1 MLGVLPAM
9 NLKLRLN
16 LIITLLLAIVMM
28 IGAVFMVHNA
38 REDVR
43 AEVESTT
50 VLALHLLDAEISQ
63 YAYDYQWLNNGTQQ
77 WLNRGT
83 QAPDSVFRLKSL
95 DNVRHLR
102 IEFFDAGG
110 NLRESNHV
118 SQPVHEHTPPAWFLG
133 IMNVVSP
140 LMQPTH
146 RPIVVNNRKLGELVI
161 TPDPSYEIAE
171 IWNDILSLLMLVAVF
186 FVVVNAM
193 VYWAVA
199 RALRPVDRIL
209 VALTQLEQ
217 GQWEARLP
225 SFTLPELSSISAK
238 FNAMANTLQR
248 SISNN
253 HKLTQQLITLQ
264 EEERKT
270 LARDLHDE
278 IGQHLTAIHV
288 DASAVLKAKSI
299 DEARTSAVAIGEV
312 SRQMMDIVHDMLQRL
327 RPVVLEELGLEAALR
342 ELADSW
348 QQRNSVRAGISIQ
361 GRLHGLE
368 DTLMITVYRMV
379 QECLTNVTRHA
390 HASQVAISV
399 DCSAHAL
406 LLSVTDDG
414 KGFAP
419 GKSTGFGLA
428 GMRERVEALGG
439 KFELHAAPGKGVSVQ
454 VYLPVTRKQDD

>member
-1 MLGVLPAM
+1 M

-16 LIITLLLAIVMM
+16 LIITLLLAVVMA

-63 YAYDYQWLNNGTQQ
+63 YSYDYQWLNGGNQQ

-102 IEFFDAGG
+102 VEFFDASGH
-110 NLRESNHV
+110 LRESNHI
-118 SQPVHEHTPPAWFLG
+118 SQPQQEHQPPAWFLG
-133 IMNVVSP
+133 IMNVVSSS
-140 LMQPTH
+140 MQPTH
-146 RPIVVNNRKLGELVI
+146 KPIVVNNRKLGELVI

-171 IWNDILSLLMLVAVF
+171 IWNDILSLLLLVAVF

-193 VYWAVA
+193 VYWAVG

-209 VALTQLEQ
+209 VALTQLEH
-217 GQWEARLP
+217 GQWGARLP
-225 SFTLPELSSISAK
+225 SFTLPELSSISIK
-238 FNAMANTLQR
+238 FNAMANTLQT
-248 SISNN
+248 SVNNN

-299 DEARTSAVAIGEV
+299 DEARASAVAIGEV
-312 SRQMMDIVHDMLQRL
+312 SRQMMDIVHDLLQRL

-348 QQRNSVRAGISIQ
+348 QQRNSVKTSLSIQ
-361 GRLHGLE
+361 GHLHGLE
-368 DTLMITVYRMV
+368 DTLLITVYRMV

-390 HASQVAISV
+390 RASQVAITL
-399 DCSAHAL
+399 DCQLHAL
-406 LLSVTDDG
+406 LLSVVDDG
-414 KGFAP
+414 QGFSP
-419 GKSTGFGLA
+419 GKSSGFGLA

-439 KFELHAAPGKGVSVQ
+439 KFELRAAPGRGVSVQ
-454 VYLPVTRKQDD
+454 VYLPVSRKQDD